1 MNGCGLRTKPRR
13 FHNFG
18 ISLHDDPTH
27 LSSRQ
32 LQRGLAETDGSLEIP
47 YKGVRKIIFRD
58 TDESVAET
66 VFVDYVFP
74 IPHEIAQDIVAP
86 LTSHQGIDYQNALQ
100 SAIADYG
107 LRPDDIDSVKRHL
120 KTLLPADGFDTSEL
134 DEVGVEG
141 C

>member
-1 MNGCGLRTKPRR
+1 MTIQLTFRR
-13 FHNFG
+13 GNYTGHWV
-18 ISLHDDPTH
+18 
-27 LSSRQ
+27 
-32 LQRGLAETDGSLEIP
+32 ETDGSLEIL

-58 TDESVAET
+58 TDESAAET

-74 IPHEIAQDIVAP
+74 IPHEIAQDIVDH

-120 KTLLPADGFDTSEL
+120 KTLLQADGFDTSEL
-134 DEVGVEG
+134 GEVRVEG

>member
-1 MNGCGLRTKPRR
+1 MTIQLTFRR
-13 FHNFG
+13 GNYSGHWV
-18 ISLHDDPTH
+18 
-27 LSSRQ
+27 
-32 LQRGLAETDGSLEIP
+32 ETDGSLEILFND
-47 YKGVRKIIFRD
+47 KEVTHLHDVTEK
-58 TDESVAET
+58 TAET
-66 VFVDYVFP
+66 VFVDYVSP
-74 IPHEIAQDIVAP
+74 IPHEIAQDIVDH

-120 KTLLPADGFDTSEL
+120 KTLLQADGFDTSEL

>member
-1 MNGCGLRTKPRR
+1 MTIQLTFRR
-13 FHNFG
+13 GNYSG
-18 ISLHDDPTH
+18 NWV
-27 LSSRQ
+27 
-32 LQRGLAETDGSLEIP
+32 ETDGSLEIL

-58 TDESVAET
+58 TDESAAET

-74 IPHEIAQDIVAP
+74 IPHEIAQDIVDH

-107 LRPDDIDSVKRHL
+107 LRPDDIDSVKQHL
-120 KTLLPADGFDTSEL
+120 KTLLQADGFDTSEV
-134 DEVGVEG
+134 DEVRVEG

>member
-1 MNGCGLRTKPRR
+1 MTIQLTFRR
-13 FHNFG
+13 GNYSG
-18 ISLHDDPTH
+18 DWV
-27 LSSRQ
+27 
-32 LQRGLAETDGSLEIP
+32 ETDGSLEIL

-66 VFVDYVFP
+66 VFVDYVFL
-74 IPHEIAQDIVAP
+74 IPHEIAQDIVDH

-107 LRPDDIDSVKRHL
+107 LRPDDIDSVKQHL
-120 KTLLPADGFDTSEL
+120 RTLLQADGFDTSEL
-134 DEVGVEG
+134 DEVGVEE